1 VNQNV
6 SLDGELGFLTNQP
19 GYLLCRTR
27 PGREATRHRG
37 QPGITERRAHSIIA
51 DLAEAG
57 YVITQRRPP
66 QSRPGQ
72 TQCHDLRVPWLW
84 SPSRLARKKCSEAI
98 FGTGMRPGANRE
110 FVQAA

>member
-6 SLDGELGFLTNQP
+6 SLDGELGFVTNQP
-19 GYLLCRTR
+19 GYLLYRTR
-27 PGREATRHRG
+27 PGREATRYRG

-66 QSRPGQ
+66 QSQPGRLSVMI
-72 TQCHDLRVPWLW
+72 CACYGCGHHLV
-84 SPSRLARKKCSEAI
+84 SRGKMQRGDFRDWHAAED
-98 FGTGMRPGANRE
+98 NRE